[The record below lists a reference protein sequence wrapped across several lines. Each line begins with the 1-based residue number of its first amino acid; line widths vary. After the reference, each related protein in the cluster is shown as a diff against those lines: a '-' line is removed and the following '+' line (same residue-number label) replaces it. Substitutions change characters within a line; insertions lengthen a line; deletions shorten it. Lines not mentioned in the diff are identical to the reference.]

1 MSDAPAPEQP
11 TPSGGPL
18 STVART
24 VDVREE
30 DGALR
35 DEVVLAITLP
45 YDLDTVWPAVTQAGH
60 ISSWF
65 VPVSGDLADDGRYQL
80 EGNANGVVLDCRPPH
95 RFRITWEFG
104 DETSWVT
111 VGLERE
117 ESASGHD
124 DDTRL
129 TLSHLLPR
137 APQWDA
143 YGPGAVGIGWDLALV
158 GLVRYLTTRSSTTAQ
173 EATGWLAS
181 PDGVA
186 FVRHSGREWGHAHAA
201 SGVDEDAALAAAART
216 VAAYLGEPSA

>member
-11 TPSGGPL
+11 TPSGAPL
-18 STVART
+18 SSVART

-45 YDLDTVWPAVTQAGH
+45 QDLDAVWPAVTQAEQ
-60 ISSWF
+60 ISRWF
-65 VPVSGDLADDGRYQL
+65 VPVTGDLADDGRYQL
-80 EGNANGVVLDCRPPH
+80 EGNASGTVLDCRPPH
-95 RFRITWEFG
+95 RFRVTWEFG

-111 VGLERE
+111 VSVERE
-117 ESASGHD
+117 ESTTGGD
-124 DDTRL
+124 DATRL

-137 APQWDA
+137 APQWDT

-158 GLVRYLTTRSSTTAQ
+158 GLVRYLATRSARTAQ
-173 EATGWLAS
+173 DATAWLAS

-201 SGVDEDAALAAAART
+201 SGVDEDAALAAAERT
-216 VAAYLGEPSA
+216 VAAYLGEPVA

>member
-45 YDLDTVWPAVTQAGH
+45 HDIDAVWPAVTEASR

-65 VPVSGDLADDGRYQL
+65 VPVSGDLADGGHYQL
-80 EGNANGVVLDCRPPH
+80 EGNASGTVLDCRPPH

-117 ESASGHD
+117 ESESGD
-124 DDTRL
+124 DDATRL

-158 GLVRYLTTRSSTTAQ
+158 GLVRYLATRSSRTAQ
-173 EATGWLAS
+173 DATAWLAS

-201 SGVDEDAALAAAART
+201 SGVEEGAALAAAGRT
-216 VAAYLGEPSA
+216 VAAYLGEPGS